1 MFLKLCDQIVILTY
15 DGIYIDST
23 NIIFMTEHYRKK
35 IFTLLAMLLVFL
47 LVNFIFALLTGVNF
61 IDIGLPN
68 RIENTIIS
76 VFSFALICLTV
87 WEMSNL

>member
-1 MFLKLCDQIVILTY
+1 
-15 DGIYIDST
+15 
-23 NIIFMTEHYRKK
+23 MTEYYRKK
-35 IFTLLAMLLVFL
+35 IFTLLAVLLVFL

-68 RIENTIIS
+68 HIENTIVS

-87 WEMSNL
+87 WEMANL